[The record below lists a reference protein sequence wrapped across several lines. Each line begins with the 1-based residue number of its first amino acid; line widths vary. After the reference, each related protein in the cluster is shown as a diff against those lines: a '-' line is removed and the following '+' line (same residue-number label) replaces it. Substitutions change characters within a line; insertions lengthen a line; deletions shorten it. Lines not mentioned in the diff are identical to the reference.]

1 MEEYAMSSKKDPV
14 KAKLDAGTVPAAVG
28 GAVTAVTERI
38 GDLRDE
44 IGKTAHKVEQR
55 VEKTAHRT
63 SKKTRKS
70 MRRNPTRWG
79 AAAAGLVA
87 AGAAVVTLLTRRRRS
102 R

>member
-1 MEEYAMSSKKDPV
+1 MEEQAMSSKKDPV
-14 KAKLDAGTVPAAVG
+14 TVG

-44 IGKTAHKVEQR
+44 VGKTAHKVEQK

-63 SKKTRKS
+63 NKMTRKS
-70 MRRNPTRWG
+70 MRRHPTQWG
-79 AAAAGLVA
+79 AAAAGLLA
-87 AGAAVVTLLTRRRRS
+87 AGAAVVMLLTRRRRS